1 MLLLTR
7 RLGEKITI
15 GDNVTVTVVS
25 INGNQIR
32 LGIDAPR
39 HILVNREECAT
50 PEKTNIQI
58 VYRRACM

>member
-15 GDNVTVTVVS
+15 GEDVTVTVVS
-25 INGNQIR
+25 IKGNQIR

-39 HILVNREECAT
+39 HIQVCREECLP
-50 PEKTNIQI
+50 PEQPDIRI